1 MRCGSANTSSKLC
14 ERKVTKHKMTRD
26 TSCESMMRNKGKHQ
40 KGVRNLFKDNN
51 FRDWF
56 HKGMKQNRFRS
67 HKQETETKQ
76 NTKRLMSETETAT
89 QNGISNSLKE
99 IYQFWLKLG
108 FQYHFNLVDIVE
120 KNINITILEDFDV
133 NDFFFQ
139 TSEASR

>member
-56 HKGMKQNRFRS
+56 HKGMKQNRTDS
-67 HKQETETKQ
+67 DHKNKKQKQ
-76 NTKRLMSETETAT
+76 NNTER
-89 QNGISNSLKE
+89 
-99 IYQFWLKLG
+99 
-108 FQYHFNLVDIVE
+108 D
-120 KNINITILEDFDV
+120 
-133 NDFFFQ
+133 
-139 TSEASR
+139 